1 MLNLP
6 KVSVIVPVYNVEDY
20 LNECI
25 DSLINQTLDDI
36 EIICVDDG
44 STDSSAEI
52 LRGYEDERIKIIT
65 HENGGLSVARNTG
78 LEHVSGEYIY
88 FIDSDDILCENALE
102 IMYNTS
108 QEKSL
113 DMLIFKLINFDDDT
127 KEKFSSPYY
136 DMEFLKESVGDD
148 VFSHSDVAEYIFD
161 IAVTIQSKFFRKD
174 LIGDLRFIEG
184 YIFEDNPFFIETF
197 FKAKRVYF
205 LDEYLYLKRS
215 RLESITS
222 THNDKFFD
230 IIPISDILI
239 DISKKYGVYES
250 YKESLFKKILR
261 NIYLRF
267 SLVRDEYKDEFFIKL
282 KEFFSSKSEEFEN
295 DKAFLDL
302 EDNKMKEIYYSAIES
317 QNAREYELSIKCIDF
332 KKELE
337 KTEKKLQKS
346 IEHKDEILKV
356 KNKYNKQKVA
366 LLHRSKELSF
376 KLNELSNENKQLKK
390 RLN

>member
-88 FIDSDDILCENALE
+88 FLDSDDILCENALE

>member
-148 VFSHSDVAEYIFD
+148 VFSHSDVAEYVFD

-205 LDEYLYLKRS
+205 LDEYLYLKRL

-346 IEHKDEILKV
+346 IKHKDEILKV